1 MNCEVRVKG
10 PFYLKKSTNNIYVN
24 ILLHCPHDHRKK
36 HFLPRHIVVSSGL
49 DGNEV
54 FKYVINRMFPNKTTR
69 RVVMLKTE
77 FEKSQKQ
84 RKRPAI
90 RKIIT
95 NALMK
100 HHLSSRWE
108 KYIQHLNNRRASPA
122 SSTSQHVNKHRH
134 SRRSQRKRKELRLKS
149 WKPNHKDKGAYRR
162 RRQDGIG
169 SRRRGVVSCSVNN
182 SGNSTSSA
190 RLRLLRPFRED
201 RIRRR
206 AVESCTVNNSG
217 NSTSSEDEQELTS
230 ARLIRLLRASA
241 TVKATDYEPAA
252 KYQRFNPFAEREET
266 IIHEITSPSK
276 AAGVQVVYTRDAV
289 EAEQWLRRHIVD
301 CSTKAVGFDTE
312 QRPQF
317 VSKKDG
323 GTENETAV
331 LQLGV
336 ETSCLVLHIYYMSEM
351 PESLESILRDENIL
365 KIGSGIDKDASKLT
379 RERGLVCKGL
389 VDTQG
394 MATSLGLQKIGLKA
408 LAEQFLGIELDKGV
422 ALTNWENIPLH
433 LRQIEYAALDA
444 WVGLKV
450 YQEMKRQKKS
460 PMDIKTSPR
469 INYQNPLARF
479 FMMKLRRKRK

>member
-1 MNCEVRVKG
+1 
-10 PFYLKKSTNNIYVN
+10 
-24 ILLHCPHDHRKK
+24 
-36 HFLPRHIVVSSGL
+36 
-49 DGNEV
+49 
-54 FKYVINRMFPNKTTR
+54 MF
-69 RVVMLKTE
+69 KTE
-77 FEKSQKQ
+77 FEKRPKQ
-84 RKRPAI
+84 RKRSAI
-90 RKIIT
+90 D
-95 NALMK
+95 AAEYY
-100 HHLSSRWE
+100 HEHAEQPLSSRWE
-108 KYIQHLNNRRASPA
+108 KYIQHRSTRASPA
-122 SSTSQHVNKHRH
+122 SSTSQHVHKHRH
-134 SRRSQRKRKELRLKS
+134 SHRSQRERQELRLQS
-149 WKPNHKDKGAYRR
+149 WKPYHKEKGASRR
-162 RRQDGIG
+162 LRQDGIG
-169 SRRRGVVSCSVNN
+169 SRRRGVESFNVNN
-182 SGNSTSSA
+182 SGNNTSSA
-190 RLRLLRPFRED
+190 RLRRLSPFRED
-201 RIRRR
+201 RIRPR
-206 AVESCTVNNSG
+206 AVKSCTVINNSG
-217 NSTSSEDEQELTS
+217 NSTLSEDEQELTS
-230 ARLIRLLRASA
+230 AHLRLLRPSA

-252 KYQRFNPFAEREET
+252 KYQRFNPFAETEET
-266 IIHEITSPSK
+266 IIHEITNPSI
-276 AAGVQVVYTRDAV
+276 AAGVQVVYTRDAL
-289 EAEQWLRRHIVD
+289 EAEQWLREHIVD
-301 CSTKAVGFDTE
+301 CSTGAVGFDTE

-336 ETSCLVLHIYYMSEM
+336 ETSCLVLHIYHMTEM

-389 VDTQG
+389 VDTQH

-422 ALTNWENIPLH
+422 ALTNWENFPLH

-479 FMMKLRRKRK
+479 FMMKLGRKRK

>member
-1 MNCEVRVKG
+1 
-10 PFYLKKSTNNIYVN
+10 
-24 ILLHCPHDHRKK
+24 
-36 HFLPRHIVVSSGL
+36 
-49 DGNEV
+49 
-54 FKYVINRMFPNKTTR
+54 MF
-69 RVVMLKTE
+69 KTE
-77 FEKSQKQ
+77 FEKRPKQ

-90 RKIIT
+90 DAAEYYHEHAKQP
-95 NALMK
+95 
-100 HHLSSRWE
+100 LSSRWE
-108 KYIQHLNNRRASPA
+108 KYIQHRNTRPSPA
-122 SSTSQHVNKHRH
+122 SSTSQHVHKHRH
-134 SRRSQRKRKELRLKS
+134 SHRSQRERKELRLKS
-149 WKPNHKDKGAYRR
+149 WKPNHKDKGASRR
-162 RRQDGIG
+162 PRQDGTG
-169 SRRRGVVSCSVNN
+169 SRRRGVESSPVNN
-182 SGNSTSSA
+182 SGSNTSSA
-190 RLRLLRPFRED
+190 RLQLHRPRPFLED

-206 AVESCTVNNSG
+206 AVESYTVNNSG

-230 ARLIRLLRASA
+230 ARLRLLRPSA
-241 TVKATDYEPAA
+241 TVKATDYADYEPAA

-289 EAEQWLRRHIVD
+289 EAEQWLREHIVD
-301 CSTKAVGFDTE
+301 CSTRAVGFDTE

-336 ETSCLVLHIYYMSEM
+336 ETSCLVLHIYHMSEM

-379 RERGLVCKGL
+379 RESGLVCKGL
-389 VDTQG
+389 VDTQH

-408 LAEQFLGIELDKGV
+408 LAEQFLGIKLDKGV
-422 ALTNWENIPLH
+422 ALTNWENFPLN

-450 YQEMKRQKKS
+450 YQEMKRQMKS
-460 PMDIKTSPR
+460 PMDIKTSPK
-469 INYQNPLARF
+469 INHQNPLAWFISMR
-479 FMMKLRRKRK
+479 LQRKRK

>member
-1 MNCEVRVKG
+1 M
-10 PFYLKKSTNNIYVN
+10 P
-24 ILLHCPHDHRKK
+24 
-36 HFLPRHIVVSSGL
+36 
-49 DGNEV
+49 
-54 FKYVINRMFPNKTTR
+54 
-69 RVVMLKTE
+69 KTE
-77 FEKSQKQ
+77 FGKSQKE

-100 HHLSSRWE
+100 QRLSSRWE
-108 KYIQHLNNRRASPA
+108 KYIQHRNTQASPA
-122 SSTSQHVNKHRH
+122 SSTSQHVIKHRY
-134 SRRSQRKRKELRLKS
+134 SRRSQKERKELRLKS
-149 WKPNHKDKGAYRR
+149 WKPKRKNKGASRR
-162 RRQDGIG
+162 HRQDGIG
-169 SRRRGVVSCSVNN
+169 SRRRSVKSSTVNN
-182 SGNSTSSA
+182 SGNNTSSSC
-190 RLRLLRPFRED
+190 LRLLRLLQEASEKSRRQD
-201 RIRRR
+201 RIPRR
-206 AVESCTVNNSG
+206 AVESSTVNNSG

-230 ARLIRLLRASA
+230 TRLRRLRPFQDA

-252 KYQRFNPFAEREET
+252 KYQRFNPFAETGET
-266 IIHEITSPSK
+266 FKHEITNPSK
-276 AAGVQVVYTRDAV
+276 AAGVEIVYTRDAV
-289 EAEQWLRRHIVD
+289 EAERWLREHIID

-351 PESLESILRDENIL
+351 PKSLESILRDENIL
-365 KIGSGIDKDASKLT
+365 KIGSGIDRDASKLT
-379 RERGLVCKGL
+379 KESGLVCKGL
-389 VDTQG
+389 VDTQD
-394 MATSLGLQKIGLKA
+394 MATSLGLRKIGLKA

-422 ALTNWENIPLH
+422 ALTNWENFPLN

-460 PMDIKTSPR
+460 SKDIKTLPKIKHVSSVTSYIR
-469 INYQNPLARF
+469 
-479 FMMKLRRKRK
+479 MKLQGKIK